1 MPTLYGNT
9 TGLSH
14 NATKT
19 LERIYRRKVPLNTIA
34 TPELIKSLAEASHE
48 TGRQVGALV
57 HRSGEID
64 YVVVGDATRLMLP
77 DIGRLRAADGRFRA
91 LRLVHTHLWN
101 EPLTRD
107 DLVDL
112 VRLRL
117 DLVAA
122 IQLSPEGEPRSIH
135 YAYNTPVFQEA
146 GAATPVTALGGDR
159 GPRDKDSLPYRQV
172 GPVLLGREDVNFGDL
187 IRSLE
192 DEFATRSRLHAVNA
206 KDGRAILVHVAEKG
220 KPGALAKAEES
231 MRELAELADTAGVL
245 VTDSVLQLRDKID
258 PRLVLG
264 KGKLDDVVLR
274 AAELDVETLVFDRNL
289 TPSQASAIAKH
300 TDLKVIDRTQ
310 LILDIFAQRAE
321 SSDGKLQVELAQLKY
336 TLPRLG
342 QKDDS
347 LSRLTGGIG
356 GRGPGETKL
365 EIGRRRA
372 KERVTFLEAQLKKL
386 SRQREQRRRRRSRHD
401 VPIVAIVGYTNAGKS
416 TLLNTLTGAAV
427 LAENKLFATLDTR
440 SRRLRFPEER
450 EVVITDTVG
459 FIREL
464 PKELFA
470 AFRATFEETAD
481 ADLLLHVIDASDPAR
496 DQHIETTEEVLTE
509 LDLIGIP
516 RIVVFNKVDMVSA
529 EERRMLRMAH
539 KDAVLV
545 SATSRE
551 TTHGLLAKIAERL
564 KGRWEQS
571 ALVPSYEVGEAD
583 GADGEGDGLGTD
595 GGGVAA
601 DGQGAADG
609 DAEMTTL
616 GEMMGV
622 RHRRRVLGGAIAKG

>member
-1 MPTLYGNT
+1 
-9 TGLSH
+9 
-14 NATKT
+14 
-19 LERIYRRKVPLNTIA
+19 VPLDHIA
-34 TPELIKSLAEASHE
+34 TPELIKTLAEASHQ

-64 YVVVGDATRLMLP
+64 YVIVGDATKLMLP
-77 DIGRLRAADGRFRA
+77 DIGRLRTSEGRFRA
-91 LRLVHTHLWN
+91 LRLIHTHLWN

-122 IQLSPEGEPRSIH
+122 IQLSPEGEPKTIQ

-146 GAATPVTALGGDR
+146 GAATAVTALGGDR
-159 GPRDKDSLPYRQV
+159 GPRDKESLPYRQV
-172 GPVLLGREDVNFGDL
+172 GPVLIGREDVNFGEL

-231 MRELAELADTAGVL
+231 MRELAELADTAGVE
-245 VTDSVLQLRDKID
+245 VTDSVLQLREKID

-289 TPSQASAIAKH
+289 TASQASAIAKH

-416 TLLNTLTGAAV
+416 TLLNTLTGADV

-496 DQHIETTEEVLTE
+496 DQHVETTEAVLTE

-516 RIVVFNKVDMVSA
+516 RIVVFNKVDMISG
-529 EERRMLRMAH
+529 EERRLLRQGH
-539 KDAVLV
+539 KDAVLL

-551 TTHGLLAKIAERL
+551 TTRGLLAKIAERL
-564 KGRWEQS
+564 KGRWAES
-571 ALVPSYEVGEAD
+571 ALVPSYEADEAGEA
-583 GADGEGDGLGTD
+583 EGDGLD
-595 GGGVAA
+595 AGGAPSPAQGSA
-601 DGQGAADG
+601 DGNAELTTL
-609 DAEMTTL
+609 AEMT
-616 GEMMGV
+616 GERR
-622 RHRRRVLGGAIAKG
+622 RHRVLGGAIAKN